1 MDGGF
6 AGTEGE
12 KSAAM
17 PDEPLRYDRMV
28 ERALRNVVRD
38 ALRETAANGLPGG
51 HHFYITFRTGHPHVT
66 MPDWLRASYPEDIT
80 IVLQYQFWG
89 LEVEDERFSVT
100 LSFNGRNERLVVPYE
115 AVSAF
120 ADPSVK
126 FGLQFESAKPAKD
139 AASAAPAAQAGN
151 IAVEAAKP
159 RAAENEA
166 TEETKKVVTLDA
178 FRKK

>member
-1 MDGGF
+1 MAD
-6 AGTEGE
+6 
-12 KSAAM
+12 
-17 PDEPLRYDRMV
+17 DPLRYDRMV

-38 ALRETAANGLPGG
+38 ALRETAANGLPGS
-51 HHFYITFRTGHPHVT
+51 HHFYITFRTGHPQVT

-89 LEVEDERFSVT
+89 LEVEDDRFSVT

-139 AASAAPAAQAGN
+139 AAPAAQAGT
-151 IAVEAAKP
+151 AASEAGKP
-159 RAAENEA
+159 MAAESDDA
-166 TEETKKVVTLDA
+166 EETEKVVTLDA

>member
-1 MDGGF
+1 M
-6 AGTEGE
+6 AE
-12 KSAAM
+12 
-17 PDEPLRYDRMV
+17 EPLRYDRMV
-28 ERALRNVVRD
+28 ERALRSVVRD

-89 LEVEDERFSVT
+89 LEVEDDRFSVT

-126 FGLQFESAKPAKD
+126 FGLQFDSAKPAKD
-139 AASAAPAAQAGN
+139 AKDTTASVPATA
-151 IAVEAAKP
+151 AAKP
-159 RAAENEA
+159 APAVAKPA
-166 TEETKKVVTLDA
+166 TPETGAGEDTKKVVTLDA